1 MRTMQVDVSSPT
13 PGIAL
18 GERRNVTGAAR
29 WPFLVFLALAALL
42 LVATWP
48 HIAAMNYE
56 WGDFASNSVLVQRAK
71 AFRLLHGNYSRVG
84 FYHPGPAI
92 LYVLAAGE
100 ALFHDLLGLTSPI
113 GGQRVAVIFYTSAWV
128 SVASAMLARL
138 LGGVASGLIAA
149 AVLIGA
155 TLYYLPEALT
165 GLWFPDLYY
174 FPFVAFSAALA
185 LAVRGDVRHLPVL
198 ALSMGV
204 LVNGHVSFA
213 AITVVMIA
221 FGLAANGLL
230 GRIGVIPGDD
240 SWWSVG
246 FVARHGRRIAGSV
259 ALGALFLVPLLI
271 DTALHYPGQVP
282 AYLAYKSGHAGNGL
296 RESLGFALSYFGPAP
311 LAAAVVGAALILAF
325 STRGFGLRSG
335 GAAALLA
342 ALLGASIATVL
353 YARVGVD
360 NLSESYIAYYFYAAP
375 ALALAGAAGCLSA
388 AIRGAAR
395 NVVVTAVVAA
405 VALFVQIKL
414 REPLPYEYHFDVR
427 YMPELYREV
436 TALGPNL
443 ALDLDTSPEGNRWS
457 KVWFNIAGLQAYA
470 SRLGQRPFCIANHW
484 HIVFSPGYRCSDR
497 ELAADRHL
505 LVMADAPAPP
515 GFKTVLED
523 HDLSFVD
530 GSEPEGGIDEILR
543 VVDDRQ
549 VFSASILGTG
559 WSDVEEASVWSDADE
574 ATLRIRA
581 PAGAHRLRLDLDAFT
596 PNGHVQRVSV
606 SVDGGPGREIVF
618 DGTRGR
624 RWEAFDLPSGTGA
637 DRRVVLRFADPISPK
652 QAGLSD
658 DGRRLGV
665 LLYAVAF
672 D

>member
-1 MRTMQVDVSSPT
+1 MRVDVSSPT
-13 PGIAL
+13 PGIVL
-18 GERRNVTGAAR
+18 GERRGVTGAAM

-42 LVATWP
+42 LAATWP

-128 SVASAMLARL
+128 SVTAAMLARL
-138 LGGVASGLIAA
+138 LGAVASGLIAA

-213 AITVVMIA
+213 AITIVMIA

-240 SWWSVG
+240 SWWSMG

-271 DTALHYPGQVP
+271 DTVIHYPGQVP

-296 RESLGFALSYFGPAP
+296 GESLRFALSYFGPAP

-325 STRGFGLRSG
+325 WTRGFGLRSG
-335 GAAALLA
+335 GAA
-342 ALLGASIATVL
+342 G
-353 YARVGVD
+353 G
-360 NLSESYIAYYFYAAP
+360 
-375 ALALAGAAGCLSA
+375 GAAGR
-388 AIRGAAR
+388 RGGRAPSPPGR
-395 NVVVTAVVAA
+395 GYRRRHAA
-405 VALFVQIKL
+405 VAEFEATAEEQDVGVPGDVPVPPPRVGAC
-414 REPLPYEYHFDVR
+414 REQTHNEGCLPALCGSAAAVRPCGAGLPTVGRIAEHHPGPPLPQPV
-427 YMPELYREV
+427 V
-436 TALGPNL
+436 
-443 ALDLDTSPEGNRWS
+443 
-457 KVWFNIAGLQAYA
+457 
-470 SRLGQRPFCIANHW
+470 RLG
-484 HIVFSPGYRCSDR
+484 
-497 ELAADRHL
+497 EL
-505 LVMADAPAPP
+505 
-515 GFKTVLED
+515 G
-523 HDLSFVD
+523 
-530 GSEPEGGIDEILR
+530 
-543 VVDDRQ
+543 
-549 VFSASILGTG
+549 
-559 WSDVEEASVWSDADE
+559 
-574 ATLRIRA
+574 
-581 PAGAHRLRLDLDAFT
+581 
-596 PNGHVQRVSV
+596 
-606 SVDGGPGREIVF
+606 
-618 DGTRGR
+618 
-624 RWEAFDLPSGTGA
+624 
-637 DRRVVLRFADPISPK
+637 
-652 QAGLSD
+652 
-658 DGRRLGV
+658 
-665 LLYAVAF
+665 
-672 D
+672 

>member
-1 MRTMQVDVSSPT
+1 MGTMRIDVSSTT
-13 PGIAL
+13 PGAKH
-18 GERRNVTGAAR
+18 GEHRGFTGAAL
-29 WPFLVFLALAALL
+29 WPLWVFLAMGTLL
-42 LVATWP
+42 MAVTWP

-92 LYVLAAGE
+92 IYVLAAGE

-113 GGQRVAVIFYTSAWV
+113 GGQRVAVVLYSSAWV
-128 SVASAMLARL
+128 SAIAAMLARL
-138 LGGVASGLIAA
+138 FGDISFGLIAA
-149 AVLIGA
+149 AVLVGA

-174 FPFVAFSAALA
+174 FPFAAFSVALA
-185 LAVRGDVRHLPVL
+185 LAIRGDVRHLPVL
-198 ALSMGV
+198 ALAMGI

-221 FGLAANGLL
+221 FGLAANAVL
-230 GRIGVIPGDD
+230 GRLGVLPGDA
-240 SWWSVG
+240 SWWSMR
-246 FVARHGRRIAGSV
+246 FVARHGRGIAGSV
-259 ALGALFLVPLLI
+259 ALGALFLVPLLV
-271 DTALHYPGQVP
+271 DAVVHYPGQVP

-296 RESLGFALSYFGPAP
+296 RESLGFALSYLGPAP
-311 LAAAVVGAALILAF
+311 LAAAVGVAALILAF
-325 STRGFGLRSG
+325 RTRGG
-335 GAAALLA
+335 AALLA
-342 ALLGASIATVL
+342 ALLGALVATVL

-360 NLSESYIAYYFYAAP
+360 NLSESYIAFYFYAAP
-375 ALALAGAAGCLSA
+375 ALVLAGAAARLA
-388 AIRGAAR
+388 ASLDGAAR
-395 NVVVTAVVAA
+395 NALATIAVLAA
-405 VALFVQIKL
+405 ASYGRVELEK
-414 REPLPYEYHFDVR
+414 PLPYEYHFDVK

-443 ALDLDTSPEGNRWS
+443 ALDLDTSAEGNRWS

-484 HIVFSPGYRCSDR
+484 HIVFSPEYRCSEQ
-497 ELAADRHL
+497 ELAADRRL

-515 GFKTVLED
+515 GFKIVLAD

-530 GSEPEGGIDEILR
+530 GSEPEGGVDEILR
-543 VVDDRQ
+543 LVDDRQ
-549 VFSASILGTG
+549 VFSAGILGTG

-574 ATLRIRA
+574 ATLRVRA
-581 PAGAHRLRLDLDAFT
+581 PAGAHRLKLDLDAFT

-606 SVDGGPGREIVF
+606 SIDGGPGREIVF

-624 RWEAFDLPSGTGA
+624 QWETFDLPTGTSA
-637 DRRVVLRFADPISPK
+637 DHRVTLRFADPLSPK
-652 QAGLSD
+652 QAGLSE

-672 D
+672 E

>member
-1 MRTMQVDVSSPT
+1 MARSDVSSRVSGAAP
-13 PGIAL
+13 
-18 GERRNVTGAAR
+18 GERRASMGAR
-29 WPFLVFLALAALL
+29 MWPLSVFLGTAVLL
-42 LVATWP
+42 SLVTWP

-113 GGQRVAVIFYTSAWV
+113 GGQRVAVVLYTSAWV
-128 SVASAMLARL
+128 SAIAAMLARL
-138 LGGVASGLIAA
+138 FGGIPSGLIAA
-149 AVLIGA
+149 ATLVGA
-155 TLYYLPEALT
+155 TIYYLPEAMT

-174 FPFVAFSAALA
+174 FPFAAFSVALA
-185 LAVRGDVRHLPVL
+185 LAVRGDVRHLPAL

-213 AITVVMIA
+213 ATTVVMIA
-221 FGLAANGLL
+221 FGLAANAAL
-230 GRIGVIPGDD
+230 GRLGVIPGGD
-240 SWWSVG
+240 SWWSAR
-246 FVARHGRRIAGSV
+246 FIARHRRRIAGSI
-259 ALGALFLVPLLI
+259 ALGALFLVPLAV
-271 DTALHYPGQVP
+271 DTVIHYPGQVP

-296 RESLGFALSYFGPAP
+296 RESLGFALSYLGPPP
-311 LAAAVVGAALILAF
+311 LAAAVAGAALVLALR
-325 STRGFGLRSG
+325 TRGVGLRAG
-335 GAAALLA
+335 GAQALLA
-342 ALLGASIATVL
+342 ALLGALLATVL
-353 YARVGVD
+353 YARIGVD
-360 NLSESYIAYYFYAAP
+360 NLSEPYIAFYFYAAP
-375 ALALAGAAGCLSA
+375 ALALAGAAACLA
-388 AIRGAAR
+388 ASLDGAAR
-395 NVVVTAVVAA
+395 RALATVVVLAA
-405 VALFVQIKL
+405 ASYGRVELDK
-414 REPLPYEYHFDVR
+414 PLSYEYQFDVKN
-427 YMPELYREV
+427 MPELYREV
-436 TALGPNL
+436 TALGPHL

-470 SRLGQRPFCIANHW
+470 SRRGERPFCIANHW
-484 HIVFSPGYRCSDR
+484 HIVFSPGYKCSDQ

-505 LVMADAPAPP
+505 LVMADTPTPP
-515 GFKTVLED
+515 GFRTVLAD

-530 GSEPEGGIDEILR
+530 GSEPEGGVDQILR

-549 VFSASILGTG
+549 VFSAGILGTG
-559 WSDVEEASVWSDADE
+559 WSDVEEVSVWSDADE
-574 ATLRIRA
+574 ATLRIRS

-618 DGTRGR
+618 DGTLGR
-624 RWEAFDLPSGTGA
+624 RWEAFDIPTGTGA
-637 DRRVVLRFADPISPK
+637 DHRVTLRFADPLSPK
-652 QAGLSD
+652 EAGLSD

-665 LLYAVAF
+665 LLFAVAF

>member
-1 MRTMQVDVSSPT
+1 MTRVDESTTMSGT
-13 PGIAL
+13 AL
-18 GERRNVTGAAR
+18 GERRGSMGAKM
-29 WPFLVFLALAALL
+29 WPLSVFLGTAVLL
-42 LVATWP
+42 LIVTWP

-56 WGDFASNSVLVQRAK
+56 WGDFASNSLLVQRAK
-71 AFRLLHGNYSRVG
+71 VFRLLHGNYSRLG

-113 GGQRVAVIFYTSAWV
+113 GGQRVAAVLYTSAWV
-128 SVASAMLARL
+128 SLIAAMLARL
-138 LGGVASGLIAA
+138 FGNIPSGLVAA
-149 AVLIGA
+149 ATLVGA
-155 TLYYLPEALT
+155 TLYYLPEAMT

-174 FPFVAFSAALA
+174 FPFAAFSVALA
-185 LAVRGDVRHLPVL
+185 LAIRGDVRHLPAL

-213 AITVVMIA
+213 AITVVMIV
-221 FGLAANGLL
+221 FGLAANAAL
-230 GRIGVIPGDD
+230 GRLGVISGDD
-240 SWWSVG
+240 EWWSST

-259 ALGALFLVPLLI
+259 ALGALFLVPLAV
-271 DTALHYPGQVP
+271 DTIVHYPGQVP
-282 AYLAYKSGHAGNGL
+282 AYLAYKSGHTGNGF
-296 RESLGFALSYFGPAP
+296 RESLGFALSYLGPAP
-311 LAAAVVGAALILAF
+311 LAAVVVGAALILAF
-325 STRGFGLRSG
+325 RTRGAGLRPG
-335 GAAALLA
+335 GAVALLA
-342 ALLGASIATVL
+342 ALLGALLATVL

-375 ALALAGAAGCLSA
+375 ALALAGAAACLSA
-388 AIRGAAR
+388 TFKGAVRDALAIAA
-395 NVVVTAVVAA
+395 VLA
-405 VALFVQIKL
+405 VALFGQAKL
-414 REPLPYEYHFDVR
+414 REPLPYEYHFDVE

-436 TALGPNL
+436 RALGPNL

-470 SRLGQRPFCIANHW
+470 SRLGERPFCIANHW
-484 HIVFSPGYRCSDR
+484 HIVFSPGYRCSNQ
-497 ELAADRHL
+497 ELAADRRL

-515 GFKTVLED
+515 GFRTVLED

-530 GSEPEGGIDEILR
+530 GSEPEGGIDQILR

-559 WSDVEEASVWSDADE
+559 WSDVEEASVWSDADT

-581 PAGAHRLRLDLDAFT
+581 PAEAHRLRLDLDAFT

-606 SVDGGPGREIVF
+606 SIDGGPDRGLVF

-624 RWEAFDLPSGTGA
+624 RWEAFDLPSGAGA
-637 DRRVVLRFADPISPK
+637 DHRVILRFADPLSPK

-665 LLYAVAF
+665 LLYALAF